1 MKWTPESPSYQPA
14 GLSVT
19 RRQFL
24 KGAAFAAAA
33 AAAATA
39 ARVVSGQQVG
49 GPPGPSGPISMKS
62 DRPTL
67 LMGDE
72 AVITGGPKPQSVG
85 HGAKRLQVGNWTSAE
100 DSFTWQVDVLSSDEF
115 LVTALT
121 KSKGAVLELKA
132 GSQKLER
139 AVETNWDC
147 IEMGRLRLDKGVH
160 SLTLRATKPGG
171 RMEFYSLELVS
182 PALERQLGQQAK
194 EVRSDT
200 AWMRK
205 AKYGLQ
211 FHWTS
216 TSMPHRGPRK
226 NYRDATRDFPAETF
240 AQIVKDSGAGYAIVA
255 TSNAQHYFPAPIK
268 AIDRVLPGRTAERD
282 LVRDWIDALGAHGIR
297 LILYYHCGHDDWRNP
312 DGWWRHTGYDPKNPQ
327 KFLDNWCAI
336 TSEVGNRYGKGLAGW
351 YFDDACV
358 YYPLNPDFRRL
369 TLAAKA
375 GNPDRVVCYNPWILP
390 RSTDFQDYLCGE
402 GYQFLKAWDGLP
414 ADGTGIYTS
423 GPYKGLQAHT
433 NFVLERGWVHSGLN
447 TDIPAPQ
454 YKKEQFVQ
462 DMKAGIAHGIV
473 PSVNMEIYQDGGV
486 GEASLEFMKAVKQD
500 LTGKG

>member
-24 KGAAFAAAA
+24 KGAAA

-39 ARVVSGQQVG
+39 ARVVSGQQAG

-100 DSFTWQVDVLSSDEF
+100 DSFTWQVDVPSSDEF

-132 GSQKLER
+132 GNQKLER

-160 SLTLRATKPGG
+160 TLTLRAAKPGG

-194 EVRSDT
+194 EMRSDT

-240 AQIVKDSGAGYAIVA
+240 AQIVKDSGAGYAIVTTFECRA
-255 TSNAQHYFPAPIK
+255 L
-268 AIDRVLPGRTAERD
+268 LPCAHQGHRPCSAR
-282 LVRDWIDALGAHGIR
+282 AHGGAR
-297 LILYYHCGHDDWRNP
+297 SGA
-312 DGWWRHTGYDPKNPQ
+312 G
-327 KFLDNWCAI
+327 LD
-336 TSEVGNRYGKGLAGW
+336 
-351 YFDDACV
+351 
-358 YYPLNPDFRRL
+358 
-369 TLAAKA
+369 
-375 GNPDRVVCYNPWILP
+375 
-390 RSTDFQDYLCGE
+390 
-402 GYQFLKAWDGLP
+402 
-414 ADGTGIYTS
+414 
-423 GPYKGLQAHT
+423 
-433 NFVLERGWVHSGLN
+433 
-447 TDIPAPQ
+447 
-454 YKKEQFVQ
+454 
-462 DMKAGIAHGIV
+462 
-473 PSVNMEIYQDGGV
+473 
-486 GEASLEFMKAVKQD
+486 
-500 LTGKG
+500 